1 MLESTTFSAKP
12 TFDALSY
19 AWGDGNETER
29 IKVNGAT
36 VNITEDLGTPYIIFD
51 GQVKCIWFAS
61 RESPVMARQE

>member
-51 GQVKCIWFAS
+51 EQVKCI
-61 RESPVMARQE
+61 